1 MWKKVESSEVSFAP
15 YRTGVSNIKRILEQ
29 KNDGMKSI
37 TGMGLL
43 ELPPNGV
50 FGPHTHPDREEIYYV
65 VSGTGSILVGNE
77 EIPATEGLTVY
88 VDGVEEHGIRTG
100 ADEQIIILFVHVQV

>member
-1 MWKKVESSEVSFAP
+1 MWKKVESGEAKFSP

-29 KNDGMKSI
+29 KDDGMKSI

-43 ELPPNGV
+43 ELPPNGI

-65 VSGTGSILVGNE
+65 IAGTGTIVVGE
-77 EIPATEGLTVY
+77 DEIPATEGLTVY
-88 VDGVEEHGIRTG
+88 VDGAVEHGIRTG
-100 ADEQIIILFVHVQV
+100 ADEQIVILFVHAQV